1 MKAFSAGDMLIRRA
15 STLEIKPLL
24 ALEQAAQSHPW
35 SEAQLL
41 QSLQDDVVFVMQQGT
56 AVVAYCALQIV
67 LDEASL
73 LNIVVQPA
81 MRRRGLARQL
91 LEFAFN
97 DARSRGCA
105 RCFLEVRASNASAI
119 ALYRKMGFVP
129 DGARRDYYPAYG
141 TDNAR
146 EDAHL
151 FHADW

>member
-1 MKAFSAGDMLIRRA
+1 MLIRPA
-15 STLEIKPLL
+15 GTLELKPLL

-41 QSLQDDVVFVMQQGT
+41 QSLQDDVVFVMQQGMDI
-56 AVVAYCALQIV
+56 VAYCTLQLV

-73 LNIVVQPA
+73 LNVAVLPT

-91 LEFAFN
+91 LEHAFG
-97 DARSRGCA
+97 DARRRGCA

-119 ALYRKMGFVP
+119 ALYHQLGFVF
-129 DGARRDYYPAYG
+129 DGVRRNYYPATG

-151 FHADW
+151 FHTDW